1 MTLVEKEP
9 VVAAAT
15 PFSTR
20 TAFRTCPLCEA
31 GCGLEITLNEE
42 PHTDASDRGASG
54 GSGRCGLRGRG
65 AQWKV
70 GRIRGDRD
78 DVFSHGFICPKGST
92 LKQLH
97 DDPDRVRT
105 PLIKR
110 GSEFH
115 EATWPE
121 AFAEIERRLL
131 PILESHGRNSVGVY
145 AGKPSAHSISGL
157 LYLRS
162 LIKAIGTHNMFS
174 ASTVDQRPKE
184 LASALMF
191 GNPITIA
198 VPDVDR
204 TDFLFMLGAN
214 PYASNGSLAT
224 APDWPGRIEAMRAR
238 GGRLVVVDPRR
249 SRTAEEADEWI
260 AIRPGTDPFLLAAM
274 VRTLID
280 ERLVDLGAVAP
291 FVSGFDRLAPALARY
306 DADTAAGIT
315 GIDAET
321 IRRLARELATSP
333 TAAVY
338 GRIGTTTA
346 EFGTIASWLVDVLN
360 IVTGN
365 LDRPGGAMFATPATG
380 GSNTRGAP
388 RVGRGVK
395 VGQRHSRVRGLAA
408 TFGEFPAVCLAEE
421 IEAPGAEQI
430 RALVTVAGNPVLSVP
445 NGTRL
450 DAALHQLDFM
460 VSVDIYINETTRHAD
475 VILPAPSVLQKAHYD
490 LALLQLAIRNVA
502 NWSEPLFALDDGQP
516 DEWEILARL
525 ALIAQGVGADS
536 DPAIV
541 DDLTINA
548 LVGSAV
554 GDEHGVLFGRDAGE
568 ILAALAPRTGP
579 ARIIDFMLRSGPYG
593 DRFGATPAG
602 AGRCPDGTGLTLD
615 ALLGAPH
622 GIDFGPL
629 VTRMPDA
636 LRTPSGMIEIAPE
649 PILADMTRMAAA
661 LSRARDGFTL
671 VGRRD
676 LRSNNSWMHN
686 IEVLVKGKPRCV
698 LHVHP
703 QDAAD
708 LGLTNGHDATVT
720 SRVGAVTI
728 PVMTTDGIA
737 RSVVSIPHGWGHDL
751 PGVQLGVAGRHA
763 GVNSNILTD
772 DLLIDELSGTAVL
785 NGTPVTIAPA

>member
-9 VVAAAT
+9 TVAAAT
-15 PFSTR
+15 PSSTR

-31 GCGLEITLNEE
+31 GCGLEITV
-42 PHTDASDRGASG
+42 TDDT
-54 GSGRCGLRGRG
+54 
-65 AQWKV
+65 V

-145 AGKPSAHSISGL
+145 AGNPSAHSISGL

-291 FVSGFDRLAPALARY
+291 FVSGFDRLAPALVRY

-321 IRRLARELATSP
+321 IRRLARELAASP

-395 VGQRHSRVRGLAA
+395 VGQHRSRVRGLAA

-490 LALLQLAIRNVA
+490 LALLQLAIRNGA

-708 LGLTNGHDATVT
+708 LGLTDGHDATVT

-785 NGTPVTIAPA
+785 NGIPVTIAPA

>member
-1 MTLVEKEP
+1 M
-9 VVAAAT
+9 
-15 PFSTR
+15 
-20 TAFRTCPLCEA
+20 
-31 GCGLEITLNEE
+31 
-42 PHTDASDRGASG
+42 
-54 GSGRCGLRGRG
+54 
-65 AQWKV
+65 
-70 GRIRGDRD
+70 
-78 DVFSHGFICPKGST
+78 
-92 LKQLH
+92 
-97 DDPDRVRT
+97 
-105 PLIKR
+105 
-110 GSEFH
+110 
-115 EATWPE
+115 
-121 AFAEIERRLL
+121 
-131 PILESHGRNSVGVY
+131 
-145 AGKPSAHSISGL
+145 
-157 LYLRS
+157 
-162 LIKAIGTHNMFS
+162 
-174 ASTVDQRPKE
+174 
-184 LASALMF
+184 
-191 GNPITIA
+191 
-198 VPDVDR
+198 
-204 TDFLFMLGAN
+204 
-214 PYASNGSLAT
+214 
-224 APDWPGRIEAMRAR
+224 
-238 GGRLVVVDPRR
+238 
-249 SRTAEEADEWI
+249 
-260 AIRPGTDPFLLAAM
+260 
-274 VRTLID
+274 
-280 ERLVDLGAVAP
+280 
-291 FVSGFDRLAPALARY
+291 
-306 DADTAAGIT
+306 
-315 GIDAET
+315 
-321 IRRLARELATSP
+321 
-333 TAAVY
+333 
-338 GRIGTTTA
+338 
-346 EFGTIASWLVDVLN
+346 
-360 IVTGN
+360 
-365 LDRPGGAMFATPATG
+365 
-380 GSNTRGAP
+380 
-388 RVGRGVK
+388 
-395 VGQRHSRVRGLAA
+395 
-408 TFGEFPAVCLAEE
+408 
-421 IEAPGAEQI
+421 
-430 RALVTVAGNPVLSVP
+430 LSVP

-548 LVGSAV
+548 LVGSTV

-629 VTRMPDA
+629 VPRMPDA

-661 LSRARDGFTL
+661 LSRTRDGFTL

-708 LGLTNGHDATVT
+708 LGLNDGHDATVT

-751 PGVQLGVAGRHA
+751 PGVRLGVAGRHA
-763 GVNSNILTD
+763 GVNSDILTD

-785 NGTPVTIAPA
+785 NGIPVTITPA